1 LRRRVRQLFN
11 AVEAKVEVEVFDEA
25 VAEVHARNVGYGLLD
40 DLQIVDGF
48 SRFRRTQTL
57 KSKCISILIYTNIKV
72 LLYSY

>member
-48 SRFRRTQTL
+48 SRFRRTQT
-57 KSKCISILIYTNIKV
+57 
-72 LLYSY
+72 